1 MAQSFFAL
9 AKLYCSINVLLVP
22 RAYVNGGY
30 IGSTLIILV
39 SVSFQAICAIKLTT
53 VGNHIDKISYPEIV
67 KHVFGPYGKR
77 FVEVC
82 LALIHFQFTI
92 AHLSFCMQGL

>member
-1 MAQSFFAL
+1 MSMAQSFFAL

-30 IGSTLIILV
+30 LGSTLIIIV
-39 SVSFQAICAIKLTT
+39 SVAFQAISAIKLTT
-53 VGNHIDKISYPEIV
+53 VGNKINKISYPDIV
-67 KHVFGPYGKR
+67 KHAFGIWGKR
-77 FVEVC
+77 FVEIC

-92 AHLSFCMQGL
+92 AHLSFCM